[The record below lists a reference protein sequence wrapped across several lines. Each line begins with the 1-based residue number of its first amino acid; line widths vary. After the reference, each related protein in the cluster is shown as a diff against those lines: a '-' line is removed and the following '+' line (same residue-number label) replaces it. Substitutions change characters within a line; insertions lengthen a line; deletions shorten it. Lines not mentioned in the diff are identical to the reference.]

1 MARRRCWPW
10 SNLIRRALPQ
20 ALQAKLGEKVGH
32 ACRKLLL
39 RHIWIGGTQR
49 HHDFLGNSEC
59 EELQTRVLEDQA
71 NGTLDRKLAGR
82 ATRARDGMEQRGLAA
97 AAFAHESSHATVS
110 HLERNTREH
119 GGRRPASP
127 IANGQV
133 ANTDNLLGVLGN
145 ERGAQAPRPLVIH
158 EQAVGAH
165 FRLMGRELR
174 DREARLVKAAMLAHK
189 HDAVREGQ
197 PPTGTMVDHHER
209 HALLLVESAK
219 LDGDRG
225 TRRRIEIGEWLIEH
239 ERAGTARERGA
250 QRELLL
256 GAAGELADAV
266 LLAPLEAHEREELA
280 TALAHVARPSDVF
293 ERKEHLAL
301 DRIHAELVVRILEQY
316 RDFAASLARTHLP
329 HRTTS
334 RKDLALELACIGRV
348 KPGEAE
354 GERRLARP
362 GGPHHEDDLPSTHGQ
377 GEVGEDR
384 ARALAI
390 AKAQATSL
398 ERDVRL
404 GARHASDPERS
415 P

>member
-1 MARRRCWPW
+1 
-10 SNLIRRALPQ
+10 
-20 ALQAKLGEKVGH
+20 
-32 ACRKLLL
+32 
-39 RHIWIGGTQR
+39 
-49 HHDFLGNSEC
+49 
-59 EELQTRVLEDQA
+59 
-71 NGTLDRKLAGR
+71 
-82 ATRARDGMEQRGLAA
+82 MEQRGLAA
-97 AAFAHESSHATVS
+97 AAFAHESGHATVS

-133 ANTDNLLGVLGN
+133 ANANDLLGIFGN
-145 ERGAQAPRPLVIH
+145 ERRAQTPRPFIIH

-165 FRLMGRELR
+165 LRLVRGKLR
-174 DREARLVKAAMLAHK
+174 DREARLVEAAMFAHE
-189 HDAVREGQ
+189 HDAVRERQ

-209 HALLLVESAK
+209 HALLLVETAK
-219 LDGDRG
+219 LDSDRG
-225 TRRRIEIGEWLIEH
+225 ARRRIEVGERLVKH
-239 ERAGTARERGA
+239 ERTGTARERGA

-266 LLAPLEAHEREELA
+266 LLASLEAHEREELA
-280 TALAHVARPSDVF
+280 TAFAHVAGPGDVL

-301 DRIHAELVVRILEQY
+301 DRIHTELVVGILEQN

-334 RKDLALELACIGRV
+334 RKDLALEFARVGRI

-362 GGPHHEDDLPSTHGQ
+362 GGPHHEDDLPPTHGQ

-384 ARALAI
+384 ARALAV

-404 GARHASDPERS
+404 GARHASDPGRS